1 MGLTKLYYDYRD
13 LFRSPRLAL
22 SGKKIWIFIVGN
34 LIGFISYWILSYASL
49 IISGMSLQDSIDKYG
64 LYPCLFGHEAPTA
77 AWIVY
82 YVGISIWAIF
92 ILFASTAVSRVTIK
106 QLKGNDFFSSGDA
119 WQYVHKHWHAI
130 VFTPIAISIIIFFFV
145 LFASIF
151 ALLGTVP
158 FIGEFLFVLPY
169 LVYFFGS
176 IFTIYTLFVLGVS
189 LLYTP
194 SIVGVYE
201 EDTMGSVFNSY
212 SITIGHAWR
221 IILYHLLLVTLLI
234 LGLEIFS
241 WFWMNA
247 VHFINY
253 VFGCEWFMG
262 SKLTN
267 ISSYAASLVYPGWF
281 QEFITGLR
289 NEITSL
295 FGFYY
300 YLPNLF
306 PDSYTV
312 SASDLSNTE
321 MISGIILAV
330 SYFIIGLSILSYGLS
345 ILSVGET
352 LMFIIFKK
360 KSDDD
365 DLLLRKDE
373 DELEDEDEDEY
384 LFTEDES
391 TEDES
396 TEDEST
402 EDESTEDESTE
413 DESTED

>member
-34 LIGFISYWILSYASL
+34 LIGFIAYWILSYASL

-64 LYPCLFGHEAPTA
+64 MYPCLFGHEAPTA

-82 YVGISIWAIF
+82 YFGISIWAIF
-92 ILFASTAVSRVTIK
+92 IFFASTAVSRVTIK

-119 WQYVHKHWHAI
+119 WQYVYKHWHAI

-221 IILYHLLLVTLLI
+221 IILYHLLLVTLLV

-253 VFGCEWFMG
+253 VFGCDWFMG
-262 SKLTN
+262 GKLTN
-267 ISSYAASLVYPGWF
+267 ISSYASSLVYPEWF
-281 QEFITGLR
+281 QEFITDLR

-306 PDSYTV
+306 PDNYTV
-312 SASDLSNTE
+312 SASELSNTE
-321 MISGIILAV
+321 MISGMILAV

-352 LMFIIFKK
+352 LMFVIFKK

-384 LFTEDES
+384 LFTDDE
-391 TEDES
+391 TADDEA
-396 TEDEST
+396 TDDET
-402 EDESTEDESTE
+402 IEEQ
-413 DESTED
+413 

>member
-1 MGLTKLYYDYRD
+1 MGLIKLYYDYRD

-34 LIGFISYWILSYASL
+34 LIGFISYWILSYVSL
-49 IISGMSLQDSIDKYG
+49 IISGNSLQESIDQYG
-64 LYPCLFGHEAPTA
+64 LYPCLFGHEAPAA

-82 YVGISIWAIF
+82 YVGISIWSIF

-119 WQYVHKHWHAI
+119 WHYVHKHWHAI

-151 ALLGTVP
+151 ALLGSVP
-158 FIGEFLFVLPY
+158 FIGEYLFVLPY
-169 LVYFFGS
+169 LIYFFGS

-212 SITIGHAWR
+212 SITIGHVWR
-221 IILYHLLLVTLLI
+221 IILYHLLLVTLVI
-234 LGLEIFS
+234 LSLEIFS
-241 WFWMNA
+241 WFWINA
-247 VHFINY
+247 VYFINY
-253 VFGCEWFMG
+253 VFGFEWFMG

-281 QEFITGLR
+281 QEFITGIR
-289 NEITSL
+289 NEITS
-295 FGFYY
+295 FYGFYY

-306 PDSYTV
+306 PDNYTF
-312 SASDLSNTE
+312 SASELSNTE

-330 SYFIIGLSILSYGLS
+330 SYFFIGLSILSYGLS
-345 ILSVGET
+345 IISVGET

-384 LFTEDES
+384 LFTENES

-413 DESTED
+413 D

>member
-1 MGLTKLYYDYRD
+1 
-13 LFRSPRLAL
+13 
-22 SGKKIWIFIVGN
+22 
-34 LIGFISYWILSYASL
+34 
-49 IISGMSLQDSIDKYG
+49 
-64 LYPCLFGHEAPTA
+64 
-77 AWIVY
+77 
-82 YVGISIWAIF
+82 
-92 ILFASTAVSRVTIK
+92 
-106 QLKGNDFFSSGDA
+106 
-119 WQYVHKHWHAI
+119 
-130 VFTPIAISIIIFFFV
+130 
-145 LFASIF
+145 
-151 ALLGTVP
+151 
-158 FIGEFLFVLPY
+158 
-169 LVYFFGS
+169 
-176 IFTIYTLFVLGVS
+176 
-189 LLYTP
+189 
-194 SIVGVYE
+194 
-201 EDTMGSVFNSY
+201 MGSVFNSY

-241 WFWMNA
+241 WFWINA

-267 ISSYAASLVYPGWF
+267 ISSYAASLIYPGWF

-300 YLPNLF
+300 YLPHLF
-306 PDSYTV
+306 PNSYTV
-312 SASDLSNTE
+312 SASDLSNIE

-384 LFTEDES
+384 LFTDDESTDDES
-391 TEDES
+391 TED
-396 TEDEST
+396 
-402 EDESTEDESTE
+402 
-413 DESTED
+413 